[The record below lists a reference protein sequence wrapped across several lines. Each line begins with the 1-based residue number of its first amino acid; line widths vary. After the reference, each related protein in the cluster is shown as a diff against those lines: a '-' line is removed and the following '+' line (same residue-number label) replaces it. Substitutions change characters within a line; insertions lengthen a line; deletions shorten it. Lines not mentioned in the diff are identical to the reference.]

1 MQAASSK
8 TRDMAQIALFA
19 VVIALCAWISVP
31 AAVPFTMQTFG
42 VFLAI
47 GVLGGK
53 KGTIAVCVYL
63 CMGVVGIPVFAG
75 GNAGPGA
82 LLGSTGGYMA
92 SWVVAGLI
100 MWGMERLFGP
110 KPWVLALGM
119 VLGLAACYT
128 LGTAW
133 FMYFYAQ
140 STGPIGLATALG
152 WCVFPYVVPDLV
164 KIALA
169 LIIRKRLSA
178 AIRIR

>member
-92 SWVVAGLI
+92 SWVVSGLV

-119 VLGLAACYT
+119 ALGLAACYT

-133 FMYFYAQ
+133 FMAVYARQ
-140 STGPIGLATALG
+140 TGPIGLGAALAM
-152 WCVFPYVVPDLV
+152 CVAPFVLPDLA

-169 LIIRKRLSA
+169 LLIRR
-178 AIRIR
+178 RIAPFLR